1 MAERAWMAA
10 AGVLALGV
18 FLPLM
23 APDMGLGL
31 APSDPAIPLTPSARL
46 LVGPALGAPAGAG
59 WLGSTLLAR
68 LALALPIGS
77 PSTRLAVLAL
87 LAGVTAAMLTFAFYR
102 RLSLSCPS
110 ALLGSVVAV
119 TGTTSLALVTTGS
132 ADAVLA
138 PLVPGLLLCGLW
150 WTETRRLAALVTL
163 LLLMAVAVGSYPA
176 IIVICGAVSLSLAG
190 SEVDGLPRRPRGG
203 WPPLAA
209 LTLGA
214 VVVGI
219 LHRVAAAWT
228 TWRVATEAISVGG
241 DPAAA
246 WSWTVPFGALR
257 GDGVGDRLSTVASLA
272 AGELWLP
279 AVLLAAVGIVLLRR
293 HLAGR
298 SLVWAWGAAVVA
310 VSVWMPSTTSD
321 GSRVAIILSWLLV
334 GVGLDWAWRSTARAA
349 RISAIAMALFLVV
362 TATMGASGTRSW
374 SAALTGAT
382 HLDRVLAA
390 ATAGPP
396 PLLVTE
402 GPVLDRA
409 LGGDPSR
416 LVTRVPLERSA
427 VKQLHDA
434 GRPMIAFEGAR
445 GLLQQVGAQ
454 FETMPIPA
462 QSVTVPQLLGALP
475 RGTIVAA
482 AAGPRLVRANAPGT
496 GPLFAAA
503 GGSTDLFGQR
513 IGAYGVIGLIGG
525 GGAALEQSS
534 SDAITLELAVGDA
547 VGGFPVRTM
556 ASLRVVSDPGGAQ
569 VELNG
574 EIAARA
580 AAGLALVAIA
590 PDGQLVIAVADEFDQ
605 GGDGFPLAGVDPPVS
620 QLVGWEPCLIL
631 PVGEW
636 VDAGAA
642 AVAGGVGAWLTAPGD
657 QLTMYTT
664 ARRERPL
671 RVWADATEIAGA
683 VQSSYRPDVDEQ
695 WAALGTQQD
704 RDQMPPGVDWS
715 TAPVVRRVQVARPGA
730 AAIAFGETPAVAYV
744 RYESSDPTR
753 EGLELCGT
761 VSGEPLFA
769 TGSPPVAT
777 VSVAQLDT
785 FGWGWHDPE
794 QDGRGPFRW
803 SDGAETELLVQLT
816 RTGQLRVELDASAA
830 AADLSDDPVTITLVV
845 NGQALD
851 VQPMARGTQTHRWLV
866 PAVRWKTGMNRVG
879 LRVSSAVSPAALG
892 LSDDQRSL
900 GIAVRRLE
908 FALVE

>member
-1 MAERAWMAA
+1 MAA

-18 FLPLM
+18 FLSLM

-46 LVGPALGAPAGAG
+46 LVGPALGAPAGPG

-68 LALALPIGS
+68 LALALPIGT

-87 LAGVTAAMLTFAFYR
+87 VAGVTAAMLTFALYR

-110 ALLGSVVAV
+110 ALLGSMVAV

-150 WTETRRLAALVTL
+150 WTETRRPAALVTL
-163 LLLMAVAVGSYPA
+163 SLLMVVAVGSYPGV
-176 IIVICGAVSLSLAG
+176 IVICGAVSLSLAG
-190 SEVDGLPRRPRGG
+190 SEVDGLPRRRRRGR
-203 WPPLAA
+203 PLLAA

-214 VVVGI
+214 VAVGV

-228 TWRVATEAISVGG
+228 TWRAATTAISLPGG
-241 DPAAA
+241 DTVAA

-257 GDGVGDRLSTVASLA
+257 GDGVGDRLSTLVSLA
-272 AGELWLP
+272 VGELRLP
-279 AVLLAAVGIVLLRR
+279 AVLLGAIGVVLLLRR
-293 HLAGR
+293 VAGR
-298 SLVWAWGAAVVA
+298 SLVWAWVAALVA
-310 VSVWMPSTTSD
+310 VSVWMPSTSSD
-321 GSRVAIILSWLLV
+321 GPRVAIILSWLLV
-334 GVGLDWAWRSTARAA
+334 GVGLDWIWRSTARAA
-349 RISAIAMALFLVV
+349 RISAIAMAVFLVV
-362 TATMGASGTRSW
+362 TATTGVRGTRPW
-374 SAALTGAT
+374 SAALIGAT

-390 ATAGPP
+390 VTAGSP

-409 LGGDPSR
+409 LRGDPSR

-434 GRPMIAFEGAR
+434 GRPMIAFDGAR

-454 FETMPIPA
+454 FETVSVPA
-462 QSVTVPQLLGALP
+462 ESVTVPQLLEALP
-475 RGTIVAA
+475 RGAIVAA
-482 AAGPRLVRANAPGT
+482 AGGPRLVRAISPDA

-503 GGSTDLFGQR
+503 GGSIDLFGQR
-513 IGAYGVIGLIGG
+513 GGSYGVVGVIGG
-525 GGAALEQSS
+525 GGEALEQLS
-534 SDAITLELAVGDA
+534 SDAVALELAVGDA

-556 ASLRVVSDPGGAQ
+556 ASLRVVSDRAGAR

-574 EIAARA
+574 EVAARA
-580 AAGLALVAIA
+580 VAGLALVAIA
-590 PDGQLVIAVADEFDQ
+590 PDGGLLIAVADEFDQ
-605 GGDGFPLAGVDPPVS
+605 DGNAIPLAGVDPPVS
-620 QLVGWEPCLIL
+620 QLAGWEPCLTL
-631 PVGEW
+631 PTGEW

-642 AVAGGVGAWLTAPGD
+642 AVAGGVGAWLAAPGD
-657 QLTMYTT
+657 QLTMYAT
-664 ARRERPL
+664 ARRERPV
-671 RVWADATEIAGA
+671 RVWADATEIAET
-683 VQSSYRPDVDEQ
+683 VQSSYRPAVNEQ
-695 WAALGTQQD
+695 GAALTAQQD
-704 RDQMPPGVDWS
+704 RDRVPPGVNWS
-715 TAPVVRRVQVARPGA
+715 AAAVVHRVEVARPGA
-730 AAIAFGETPAVAYV
+730 AAIAFGEAPRVAYV

-753 EGLELCGT
+753 EGLELCGIVT
-761 VSGEPLFA
+761 GEPLFT
-769 TGSPPVAT
+769 TGAPAVAT
-777 VSVAQLDT
+777 VPVAQLDT

-794 QDGRGPFRW
+794 RDGRGAFRW

-816 RTGQLRVELDASAA
+816 RTGQVGVEVDASAA
-830 AADLSDDPVTITLVV
+830 AADLSDDPVTIALVV
-845 NGQALD
+845 NGQALA

-866 PAVRWKTGMNRVG
+866 PAARWKTGMNRVG

-900 GIAVRRLE
+900 GIGVRRLE